1 MNHKLDSVKESL
13 HNLYTWST
21 NMLFIVGFIAGFIV
35 SFFLSDV
42 IKNKV
47 VELKDKVMG
56 LLK

>member
-1 MNHKLDSVKESL
+1 
-13 HNLYTWST
+13 
-21 NMLFIVGFIAGFIV
+21 MLFIVGFIAGFIV